1 VSNPFDIFLPVF
13 VPFVEFLEAGLIRL
27 AQFTGSGGL
36 AIILFTIGLKIVL
49 LWPSWKQTQSMKAM
63 QAVAPELA
71 ALRKKYG
78 KDRERMA
85 REQMQLY
92 KEHGVNPAAGCLPMI
107 PMMIVLIGL
116 YQALIHLSCDPSN
129 AANIAMTYCI
139 PERSYPAFYDSWL
152 WITNLGAPDIPFT
165 IGGIPIPG
173 ILPIAMLITQFAY
186 GKLTPTTGAADD
198 PQQQMMMRMT
208 TYFMPIMLFFF
219 SFNFPAGLVLYWT
232 ISNIFEILR
241 MGLTMGYYEADRLD
255 KDQRKAEQVAADRLA
270 ARNARTKARAP
281 ESTPV
286 DGQVAADGQADE
298 EVAADAKTPATAK
311 TPPRTMSETFG
322 LMWKGM
328 PLGFRPLRPENLFS
342 GLLGSPAPS
351 SQNGATSSKRSRDDD
366 DGESADRGGK
376 GQRGRRQQQG
386 NRVAASTA
394 QESAAGEDD
403 AADAEPRS
411 TAARSAR
418 PITGGPGR
426 PAKKKGKGK
435 GKGNRR

>member
-1 VSNPFDIFLPVF
+1 MSNPFDIFLPVF
-13 VPFVEFLEAGLIRL
+13 VPFVVFLEAGLIRL

-85 REQMQLY
+85 KEQMQLY

-116 YQALIHLSCDPSN
+116 YQALIHLSCDPAN
-129 AANIAMTYCI
+129 TANIQMTYCI
-139 PERSYPAFYDSWL
+139 PERSYPAFHDSWL
-152 WITNLGAPDIPFT
+152 WIANLGAPDIPFT

-173 ILPIAMLITQFAY
+173 ILPIAMLITQFGY
-186 GKLTPTTGAADD
+186 GKLTPTTGASDD

-232 ISNIFEILR
+232 VSNIFEILR

-255 KDQRKAEQVAADRLA
+255 NEQRKAEQVAADRLA
-270 ARNARTKARAP
+270 ARNARTKPATTDAQATTDGETAEARAP
-281 ESTPV
+281 A
-286 DGQVAADGQADE
+286 VAKA
-298 EVAADAKTPATAK
+298 
-311 TPPRTMSETFG
+311 PPRTMSESLA

-342 GLLGSPAPS
+342 GLFSSPAPAT
-351 SQNGATSSKRSRDDD
+351 QNGATSSRRARDDD
-366 DGESADRGGK
+366 DDESANGSSSGGGGR
-376 GQRGRRQQQG
+376 GQRGRRQQQI
-386 NRVAASTA
+386 NRAPASTT
-394 QESAAGEDD
+394 QESASGQADD
-403 AADAEPRS
+403 DDDDEPRRS
-411 TAARSAR
+411 VARPAR
-418 PITGGPGR
+418 PIVGGPGR